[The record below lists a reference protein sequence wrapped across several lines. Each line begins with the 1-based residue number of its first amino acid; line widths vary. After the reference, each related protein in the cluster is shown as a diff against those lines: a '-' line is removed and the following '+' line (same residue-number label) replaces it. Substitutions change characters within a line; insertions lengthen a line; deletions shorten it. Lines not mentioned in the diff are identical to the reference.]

1 MDKRPSRKP
10 AECRMK
16 LAPQWMAD
24 SIDITLSCMAWPSG
38 SLEVVN
44 EPAQRSGK
52 FKRRASWPITIEPMA
67 GSGVPKVGEP
77 DRSDMLER
85 KLP

>member
-1 MDKRPSRKP
+1 MDSKPSKKP
-10 AECRMK
+10 AACRMK
-16 LAPQWMAD
+16 LAPQCTAD
-24 SIDITLSCMAWPSG
+24 SMDITLSCMACPSG

-44 EPAQRSGK
+44 EPAQRSGS
-52 FKRRASWPITIEPMA
+52 FSRRASCPTTMEPMA

-77 DRSDMLER
+77 ERSDMLER